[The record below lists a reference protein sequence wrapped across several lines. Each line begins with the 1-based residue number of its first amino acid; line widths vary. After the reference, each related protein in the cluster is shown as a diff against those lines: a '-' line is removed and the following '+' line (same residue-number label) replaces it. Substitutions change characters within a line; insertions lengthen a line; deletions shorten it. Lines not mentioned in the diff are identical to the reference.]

1 MWIRELRKHPRFW
14 PVSERREEK
23 ELAGTPSQTSGQ
35 SGLMGLH
42 WRGKTLKVKAQYLK
56 VKPPSLGC
64 PLARFLTCPIGLT
77 LGSRGAKF
85 YLYLVV
91 DSILCSVSSFPS
103 VVHGSLAKI

>member
-23 ELAGTPSQTSGQ
+23 ELAGTPSQTSVQ
-35 SGLMGLH
+35 PGLMGLH

-64 PLARFLTCPIGLT
+64 PLARFLTIGLT

-103 VVHGSLAKI
+103 VVHDCLGKI